1 MNVNDTPP
9 ATDALLKSVL
19 KALAALDCFS
29 TRDRKLTVSEIA
41 HRTGMPR
48 GTAHRVVTTL
58 REAGLLDQERDRFRL
73 GIKLFEL
80 GNVFLANMDLQREA
94 RSFVGALT
102 ELTGEVV
109 HLCVF
114 DGRQTTL
121 VKRAEPT
128 RERTNRIM
136 VLEASPAYCTST
148 GKAALAFQPRSVVNR
163 VISFGLHGFTVK
175 TITDPAQLLQ
185 ELEETRRRGYAI
197 DDEEY
202 SLGIRCVGAP
212 IRNVSG
218 RVFASISVSGP
229 ARRMT
234 RAKLDATAKL
244 VVQYA
249 DGISAQLG
257 YRPYRTTGRRRA
269 RSAVQEA
276 A

>member
-1 MNVNDTPP
+1 MNEAQQGN
-9 ATDALLKSVL
+9 DALLKSVL
-19 KALAALDCFS
+19 KALSALECFS
-29 TRDRKLTVSEIA
+29 TRDRKLSASEIA
-41 HRTGMPR
+41 RRTGMPR

-58 REAGLLDQERDRFRL
+58 REAGLLEQEREKFRL

-94 RSFVGALT
+94 RSFVEALT

-121 VKRAEPT
+121 VRRAEPT
-128 RERTNRIM
+128 RERTNRIV
-136 VLEASPAYCTST
+136 VLEASPAHCTST
-148 GKAALAFQPRSVVNR
+148 GKVALAYQPKSAVNR
-163 VISFGLHGFTVK
+163 VIALGLRRFTAK
-175 TITDPAQLLQ
+175 TITEPALLMR
-185 ELEETRRRGYAI
+185 ELDDIRHRGYAI

-202 SLGIRCVGAP
+202 SIGIRCVGAP

-218 RVFASISVSGP
+218 QVFASISVSAP

-234 RAKLDATAKL
+234 KAKIGAIARL
-244 VVQYA
+244 VVLYA

-257 YRPYRTTGRRRA
+257 YRPRGADDRRRA
-269 RSAVQEA
+269 DGIVRA
-276 A
+276 

>member
-1 MNVNDTPP
+1 MDVKDIAPANDT
-9 ATDALLKSVL
+9 LLKSVL
-19 KALAALDCFS
+19 KALSALDCFS
-29 TRDRKLTVSEIA
+29 TRERKLTATEIA
-41 HRTGMPR
+41 RRTGMPR

-58 REAGLLDQERDRFRL
+58 REAGLLEQEHDKFRL

-94 RSFVGALT
+94 KSFVEALT

-114 DGRQTTL
+114 DGRQTT
-121 VKRAEPT
+121 VVRRAEPT

-148 GKAALAFQPRSVVNR
+148 GKAALAFQPRGVVSR
-163 VISFGLHGFTVK
+163 VIAFGLRAFTAR
-175 TITDPAQLLQ
+175 TIVEPALLLR
-185 ELEETRRRGYAI
+185 ELEAIRHRGYAI

-218 RVFASISVSGP
+218 QVFASISVSGP
-229 ARRMT
+229 SRRMT
-234 RAKLDATAKL
+234 RARIASNARL

-257 YRPYRTTGRRRA
+257 YRPQRAAGRRRA
-269 RSAVQEA
+269 TPPEPPGA
-276 A
+276 